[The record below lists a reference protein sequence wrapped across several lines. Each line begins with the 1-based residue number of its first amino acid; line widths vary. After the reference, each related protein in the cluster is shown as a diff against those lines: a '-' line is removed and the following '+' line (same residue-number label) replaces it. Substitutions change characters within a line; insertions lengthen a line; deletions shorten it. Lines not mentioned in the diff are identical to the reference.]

1 MRKSCDEHGEA
12 EINDMKKY
20 KYQNNYD
27 RNSVESMILI
37 MLELQKS
44 GFAFMRNQYDE
55 KSVINFEK

>member
-1 MRKSCDEHGEA
+1 MRKRCDEHEEA
-12 EINDMKKY
+12 EINNTKKY

-55 KSVINFEK
+55 TSLINLEK